1 MGVLHECLSLVHEEV
16 AHLERMPASAGSR
29 ALDAKEMNG
38 TLPTTEHPVV
48 YLSAPK
54 NHETIGTTRL
64 VE

>member
-1 MGVLHECLSLVHEEV
+1 
-16 AHLERMPASAGSR
+16 MPASAGSR

-54 NHETIGTTRL
+54 NHETIGNTRL